1 MNVRRNIDLGAEVRD
16 AHAQAVAG
24 LERSSL
30 FALLGECLGKLPPDL
45 ELPPGNITV
54 RFGGPRPADG
64 EPTPD
69 VVWSEI
75 KEEFAEYCIRY
86 AIVGM
91 ITTCEVYLQRLLLI
105 ARLGQEANQ
114 HGGSLTG
121 ETFYTI
127 RNRCLKEI
135 RSLSVDGLAKKAV
148 ETVGRDT
155 SAVTG
160 SEWFRSVYGLRRC
173 LLHRGGIVGQEYV
186 DDKRLL
192 TAVWRRP
199 ILSVDGEDIS
209 VLPFYVEKGGT
220 LAIRFADEIRSWHVG
235 ERLQLTAQDCQ
246 NIGLSLAIFAGQI
259 ADELQK
265 GLATML
271 KSGADIG

>member
-1 MNVRRNIDLGAEVRD
+1 MNVSRNIDLGTEVRD
-16 AHAQAVAG
+16 AHAKVVAG

-45 ELPPGNITV
+45 ELPPVNIPV
-54 RFGGPRPADG
+54 RFGGPRPVDG
-64 EPTPD
+64 ELPPD
-69 VVWSEI
+69 VVWSEM
-75 KEEFAEYCIRY
+75 KEEFGGYCTRY
-86 AIVGM
+86 AIVGT
-91 ITTCEVYLQRLLLI
+91 ITTFEVYLQRLLLI

-114 HGGSLTG
+114 RGGSLTG
-121 ETFYTI
+121 ETFDTI
-127 RNRCLKEI
+127 KNRCLKEV
-135 RSLSVDGLAKKAV
+135 RRLSVDGLAKEAI
-148 ETVGRDT
+148 ETVGRDI

-160 SEWFRSVYGLRRC
+160 LEWFRSVYGLRTC
-173 LLHRGGIVGQEYV
+173 LVHRGGIVGQEDV
-186 DDKRLL
+186 DDKGLL

-209 VLPFYVEKGGT
+209 GLPFYVEKGGT

-235 ERLQLTAQDCQ
+235 ERLQLIAQDCQ

-259 ADELQK
+259 ADGLQK